1 MMGKLFDREERDY
14 YKVIVLVEDLSGKQK
29 FFYILIYI
37 SILDENDNVFF
48 FVNQFYDIV
57 VFIDIKQGFV
67 VIQVR
72 N

>member
-57 VFIDIKQGFV
+57 VFIDIKQGFI